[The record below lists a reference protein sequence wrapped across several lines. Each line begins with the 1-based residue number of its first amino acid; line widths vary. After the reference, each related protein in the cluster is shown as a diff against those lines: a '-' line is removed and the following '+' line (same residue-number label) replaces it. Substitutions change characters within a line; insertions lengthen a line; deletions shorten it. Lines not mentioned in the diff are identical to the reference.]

1 MLGGCPRVRGP
12 QILGRHLF
20 EQGVLDHF
28 LVEEIGE
35 LERAHREQLDGL
47 LQRWRQNQ
55 LLKELGMKF
64 LLQHE
69 AMVNEVVLKSGHVS
83 VDVARHSASGE
94 QRQISGV
101 RSNTTVWA
109 RRLGVA
115 ILLANSQESE

>member
-83 VDVARHSASGE
+83 VDVARHFREEPSRGHLHA
-94 QRQISGV
+94 
-101 RSNTTVWA
+101 
-109 RRLGVA
+109 LF
-115 ILLANSQESE
+115 ILLAVSAFLRNVGWRT